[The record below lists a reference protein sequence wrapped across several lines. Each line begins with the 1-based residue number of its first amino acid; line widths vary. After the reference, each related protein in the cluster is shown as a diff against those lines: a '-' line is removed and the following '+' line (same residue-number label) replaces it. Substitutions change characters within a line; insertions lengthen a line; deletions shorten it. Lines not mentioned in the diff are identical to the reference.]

1 MSSAAIVKKVVVN
14 ERGAPVEV
22 ILSWK
27 TFRQI
32 AQTLGLDLDEE
43 AKADLRKTR
52 RDLAKRNRKAFVPL
66 SSL

>member
-14 ERGAPVEV
+14 KQGTPVEV
-22 ILSWK
+22 ILPWK

-32 AQTLGLDLDEE
+32 AEALGLDLDGE
-43 AKADLRKTR
+43 AKLDLRETR